1 MPEKDQSAKAAHE
14 GAEALRRL
22 DAAMLEGECG
32 VRPGKGE
39 SAMRH
44 VPKPLLK
51 GWRQGVNWKVVDGA
65 VYLSSA
71 LVPLL
76 RKRIQAVQA
85 DQGKKVEE
93 VMDACRRREL
103 AEEKAARERERLRL
117 FSDGPIKKPT
127 RRRRTGDV
135 YVPVKDRS

>member
-1 MPEKDQSAKAAHE
+1 MPENSQRSKPAPVDV
-14 GAEALRRL
+14 EALRRL
-22 DAAMLEGECG
+22 NAAMLEGECG

-39 SAMRH
+39 GALKY

-51 GWRQGVNWKVVDGA
+51 GWRQGVNWKLIDGA
-65 VYLSSA
+65 VYLSRA

-76 RKRIQAVQA
+76 RKRIQAVQESR
-85 DQGKKVEE
+85 GKEVEE

-103 AEEKAARERERLRL
+103 AEAKAARERERLRL
-117 FSDGPIKKPT
+117 YSDGPIRKP
-127 RRRRTGDV
+127 RSRRRTGDV

>member
-1 MPEKDQSAKAAHE
+1 MSERDQRANAAHE
-14 GAEALRRL
+14 DTEVLRRL

-39 SAMRH
+39 SAMKY

-65 VYLSSA
+65 VYLRSA

-76 RKRIQAVQA
+76 RKRIQEVQSA
-85 DQGKKVEE
+85 RGKEVEE
-93 VMDACRRREL
+93 VMDACRRWEL
-103 AEEKAARERERLRL
+103 AEEKTIREQERLRL
-117 FSDGPIKKPT
+117 YSDGPIRKP
-127 RRRRTGDV
+127 RSRRRTGAV

>member
-1 MPEKDQSAKAAHE
+1 MSENLQDCKVAPVDLQAF
-14 GAEALRRL
+14 RRL
-22 DAAMLEGECG
+22 DAAMLEAECG
-32 VRPGKGE
+32 VRPGKGG
-39 SAMRH
+39 SALQH

-51 GWRQGVNWKVVDGA
+51 GWRRGANWKLIDGA
-65 VYLSSA
+65 VYLQSA

-85 DQGKKVEE
+85 TRGKEVEE

-103 AEEKAARERERLRL
+103 AEVKAAPERKRLRL
-117 FSDGPIKKPT
+117 FSDGPIRKP
-127 RRRRTGDV
+127 RSRRRTGDV